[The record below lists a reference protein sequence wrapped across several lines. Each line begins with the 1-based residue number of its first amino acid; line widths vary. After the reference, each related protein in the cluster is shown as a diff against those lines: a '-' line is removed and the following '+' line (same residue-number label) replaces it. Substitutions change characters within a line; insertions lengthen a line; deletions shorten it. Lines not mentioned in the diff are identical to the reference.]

1 MVTPLKKTALHEL
14 ISKPVLFDANIFMVG
29 ISERISDERYSFENM
44 KQLYIIPLFE
54 SFTNIY
60 IHEEVYKELDDK
72 NRTFVDIGIKE
83 NGLVHLSQLA
93 ERFISDPTEVVSIH
107 QHVMVRVMN
116 VDYDRKRIQLSM
128 IGVQQ
133 D

>member
-1 MVTPLKKTALHEL
+1 MV
-14 ISKPVLFDANIFMVG
+14 
-29 ISERISDERYSFENM
+29 
-44 KQLYIIPLFE
+44 
-54 SFTNIY
+54 
-60 IHEEVYKELDDK
+60 LDGVVRNVIDFGA
-72 NRTFVDIGIKE
+72 FVDIGIKE

-128 IGVQQ
+128 IGVPQ

>member
-72 NRTFVDIGIKE
+72 NRTFVDMYKE
-83 NGLVHLSQLA
+83 KMSQLWEKMVCM
-93 ERFISDPTEVVSIH
+93 ERIRDILFFLIIL
-107 QHVMVRVMN
+107 QHMN
-116 VDYDRKRIQLSM
+116 
-128 IGVQQ
+128 
-133 D
+133 